1 MELCNHGARFRWG
14 IENSMQVEKHYG
26 YNYEHVFSYN
36 WNAMRGFHYLMR
48 MGHMFNAIALHT
60 KRVIKI
66 ASQAGLNL
74 KQLLTLLIR
83 LVNSPCLILVATN
96 ID

>member
-1 MELCNHGARFRWG
+1 
-14 IENSMQVEKHYG
+14 VEKHYG

-66 ASQAGLNL
+66 AKTLGKQSFLKFVHETCAHPWLSIEWCHKFANL
-74 KQLLTLLIR
+74 PFQLR
-83 LVNSPCLILVATN
+83 LE
-96 ID
+96 